1 MTFVHTLPI
10 SKELHFVTD
19 TIEQMSGKKDN
30 IPIGVSVMLRKDTK
44 KNYQCSPF
52 FLLYVN
58 CIRVHP
64 VNYRK
69 QNTD

>member
-30 IPIGVSVMLRKDTK
+30 IPIGVSVMLRKETK

-52 FLLYVN
+52 FLL
-58 CIRVHP
+58 
-64 VNYRK
+64 
-69 QNTD
+69 